1 MPVNSDKKI
10 EKLYYST
17 CEVAEMLDIP
27 QSQLRYWERQFFEY
41 INPKMVN
48 RNIRQYTKEDIENF
62 RIIYHLVK
70 EKGMTLA
77 GAKQALKA
85 NRTGTVQTAEVV
97 ARLKSIREELVRIR
111 KELDEVV

>member
-1 MPVNSDKKI
+1 MALHTDKI

-17 CEVAEMLDIP
+17 NEVAEMLDIP
-27 QSQLRYWERQFFEY
+27 LSQLRYWERQFFEY

-48 RNIRQYTKEDIENF
+48 RNIRQYTKEDIESF
-62 RIIYHLVK
+62 RIIYHLLK

-85 NRTGTVQTAEVV
+85 NRTGTIQTAEVIS
-97 ARLKSIREELVRIR
+97 RLKSIREELVKMR
-111 KELDEVV
+111 KELDYVV